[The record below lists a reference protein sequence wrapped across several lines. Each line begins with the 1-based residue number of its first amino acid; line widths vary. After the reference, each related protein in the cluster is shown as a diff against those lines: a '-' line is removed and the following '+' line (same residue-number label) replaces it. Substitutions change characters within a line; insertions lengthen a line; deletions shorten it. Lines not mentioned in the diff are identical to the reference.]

1 MTACVMQRLYSAQ
14 TTLLKRKDVVP
25 ETSLLWLLL
34 WLLLYSRLQAEW
46 GRGENSVG
54 KTISSPS
61 FTALISNHI
70 AIKSSREPWVGFT
83 HIQGWNLIFT
93 RRAQAG
99 LQTKK
104 SEEVDSVKFH
114 SLPNHTSG
122 MVIWAQRTQSVHKKI
137 CKSPQALID
146 CLLLQHTLNIR
157 I

>member
-1 MTACVMQRLYSAQ
+1 MAACVKQRLFPAQ
-14 TTLLKRKDVVP
+14 TMLLKRKMCIP

-34 WLLLYSRLQAEW
+34 YSPLQAGW

-54 KTISSPS
+54 ETISSPS

-70 AIKSSREPWVGFT
+70 AIKSSREPWAGFT
-83 HIQGWNLIFT
+83 HIQGWKLICT
-93 RRAQAG
+93 QWAKAG

-104 SEEVDSVKFH
+104 SEEVNGVKFH
-114 SLPNHTSG
+114 SLPNRTSG

-146 CLLLQHTLNIR
+146 CHEILYYAFCCNTHWI
-157 I
+157 